1 MSNRI
6 EITDLLNPVLSDA
19 VKGGLAYAEANP
31 IELSVETI
39 LAKANK
45 DTGLTDFGPDDFR
58 PRLARLVDEWN
69 GDTRMTAL
77 NRMILFDVASRHAA
91 NRLLIQDYLN
101 KHPDVHEEVIDRPII
116 VVGLPRSG
124 TTHLLNLLAAD
135 SRLRALPLWE
145 ANEPLPNP
153 LRPTGADGIDPRHSR
168 AAAEHA
174 AAMASSPM
182 TAAMHLVGP
191 DDYEEDLFLMCP
203 DFATYFW
210 EWMSRVPKWRDF
222 HTSTD
227 QTSHYEYQRTVLKI
241 LQHRKGPTRWV
252 NKCPQHL
259 EQLPVLKKVYPD
271 AIVVMT
277 YREPVDAIQSAA
289 TMMTYAE
296 RVRYPDIDARW
307 VFDYWTDRVEQLLR
321 ASVRDRD
328 IWPEA
333 QRVDVP
339 FEALMKD
346 EMAFVRAVQHKA
358 DLPRSA
364 KADTEILHFVN
375 THPRGKHGQVSYNI
389 ERDFGISR
397 DELRKRFDFYD
408 DAFPAMTASR
418 TSASR
423 AP

>member
-1 MSNRI
+1 MSNKI

-19 VKGGLAYAEANP
+19 VKGGLAYAAANP
-31 IELSVETI
+31 IDLSIEAI
-39 LAKANK
+39 LGKARK

-91 NRLLIQDYLN
+91 NRLLIQDYVK
-101 KHPDVHEEVIDRPII
+101 KHPDVHDEVIERPII

-135 SRLRALPLWE
+135 SRLRSLPMWE
-145 ANEPLPNP
+145 GNEPLPNP
-153 LRPTGADGIDPRHSR
+153 LKPIGPDGIDPRYTR
-168 AAAEHA
+168 AVAEHE
-174 AAMASSPM
+174 AAMASSPL

-191 DDYEEDLFLMCP
+191 DDFDEDLFLMCP

-241 LQHRKGPTRWV
+241 LQHKKGPVRWV

-277 YREPVDAIQSAA
+277 YRDPVDAIQSAA
-289 TMMTYAE
+289 TMMAYAE
-296 RVRYPDIDARW
+296 RARYPDIDARW
-307 VFDYWTDRVEQLLR
+307 VFDYWADRVEQLLR

-328 IWPEA
+328 VWPED

-346 EMAFVRAVQHKA
+346 EMAFVHAVQRKAGLPPSDKA
-358 DLPRSA
+358 DA
-364 KADTEILHFVN
+364 EIRHFVE

-389 ERDFGISR
+389 ERDFGVSR
-397 DELRKRFDFYD
+397 DELRKRFAFYF
-408 DAFPAMTASR
+408 DAFPAIEAAR
-418 TSASR
+418 NG
-423 AP
+423 